1 MSSGLLRGLKWLG
14 PLSIVWGLT
23 YPLTKIVSA
32 EVSPIVITWVRFA
45 VGSLFFLSLSRFKV
59 SVGRKQVITA
69 IFNFTIFMLCLN
81 VGTSISSNPGLA
93 AVMIYTQPIFVIL
106 FERILGAK
114 VPTRTIVGVI
124 LGVLGLTLSITSAS
138 LDFGI
143 LIALMG
149 GISWAIGTVYYS
161 RNLKSDDIAKLN
173 AFMSLFSLP
182 ITLAITPLDFYFV
195 FTPITLVL
203 LITLGVLGQA
213 LGYIFW
219 FNAIREMGSIKA
231 SAGSLLVPI
240 AAYVLSFLTIG
251 AVPSFG
257 EALGSFITLCGI
269 FITVTSRK

>member
-1 MSSGLLRGLKWLG
+1 
-14 PLSIVWGLT
+14 
-23 YPLTKIVSA
+23 
-32 EVSPIVITWVRFA
+32 
-45 VGSLFFLSLSRFKV
+45 
-59 SVGRKQVITA
+59 
-69 IFNFTIFMLCLN
+69 
-81 VGTSISSNPGLA
+81 
-93 AVMIYTQPIFVIL
+93 MIYTQPIFVIL

-114 VPTRTIVGVI
+114 VPTRAIVGVI